1 VSALLSALE
10 PRAVRA
16 ALQGPSGLRVRTG
29 PITSRITTRLP
40 EVVNAIQTL
49 YADYPVEGPDAFVD
63 FHVGVRRPS
72 SLRALWRKQV
82 VFDLDG
88 QAPFNPLPGD
98 QGFPLLEW
106 GLNWCAYAHCHQYLI
121 LHAAVLERGGRALIL
136 PAPSGS
142 GKSTLCAGLLFNGW
156 RLLSDELTL
165 IDPRDGTIVPI
176 PRPVSVKNA
185 SIDVLSR
192 FVPSLRFGSRVSE
205 TVKGVVAH
213 FKAPA
218 DAVARAGEKA
228 LPAWV
233 VMPKYV
239 AGLPATL
246 TPQPKARAFM
256 GLIENAFNYDVF
268 GADGFALL
276 GSVIDRCA
284 CFTFEYGHLPEAIVR
299 FAQLAQ
305 QGQQAQAPTA
315 DRQATS

>member
-1 VSALLSALE
+1 MTTLLSQLD
-10 PRAVRA
+10 PRDVRA
-16 ALQGPSGLRVRTG
+16 ALRGPTGLRVRTG
-29 PITSRITTRLP
+29 PITSRIVTPLP
-40 EVVNAIQTL
+40 EVGSAIQTL
-49 YADYPVEGPDAFVD
+49 YADYPVADADSFVD
-63 FHVGVRRPS
+63 FHVGVRRPPNA
-72 SLRALWRKQV
+72 RAFWRKQV
-82 VFDLDG
+82 VFELEG

-106 GLNWCAYAHCHQYLI
+106 GMNWCTYAHCHQYLI
-121 LHAAVLERGGRALIL
+121 LHAAVLEQNGRALIL

-165 IDPRDGTIVPI
+165 IDPRDGMVVPM

-185 SIDVLSR
+185 SIEVLSK
-192 FVPSLRFGSRVSE
+192 FVPGLRFGSRVSE

-228 LPAWV
+228 IPAWI

-246 TPQPKARAFM
+246 RPQPKARAFM

-276 GSVIDRCA
+276 GSVIDRSA
-284 CFTFEYGHLPEAIVR
+284 CFTFEYGHLQEAIDR
-299 FAQLAQ
+299 FAQLS
-305 QGQQAQAPTA
+305 
-315 DRQATS
+315 QATTNPRDNQP

>member
-1 VSALLSALE
+1 MSALLRELPPSDAL
-10 PRAVRA
+10 A
-16 ALQGPSGLRVRTG
+16 ALQGPSGLRLRTG
-29 PITSRITTRLP
+29 PVTTRISTRLP
-40 EVVNAIQTL
+40 QVAAAIQTL
-49 YADYPVEGPDAFVD
+49 YADYPVAEADSFVD
-63 FHVGVRRPS
+63 FHVGIRRPS
-72 SLRALWRKQV
+72 NARALWRKQV
-82 VFDLDG
+82 VFELDG
-88 QAPFNPLPGD
+88 HAPFNPLPGD

-106 GLNWCAYAHCHQYLI
+106 GMNWCAYAHCHQYLI

-165 IDPRDGTIVPI
+165 IDPLDGMIVPL

-185 SIDVLSR
+185 SIDVLAD
-192 FVPSLRFGSRVSE
+192 FVPGLQFGSRVSE

-213 FKAPA
+213 FKAPSE
-218 DAVARAGEKA
+218 AVARAGVRA
-228 LPAWV
+228 IPAWV

-276 GSVIDRCA
+276 GSVIDRSA
-284 CFTFEYGHLPEAIVR
+284 CFTFEYGHLPEAIAL
-299 FAQLAQ
+299 FAELAQ
-305 QGQQAQAPTA
+305 RPHTSNSAG
-315 DRQATS
+315 ATL